1 MADLISA
8 MQAIYTFMITQFAKV
23 FGVITD
29 NPVLF
34 LPVLLG
40 FLAAIVLFVVSISKS
55 FIRGRGGRRRRRG

>member
-1 MADLISA
+1 MSDLISA
-8 MQAIYTFMITQFAKV
+8 MQSIYTFMISQFSQV

-29 NPVLF
+29 NAILF

-55 FIRGRGGRRRRRG
+55 FIRGRRRRR

>member
-1 MADLISA
+1 
-8 MQAIYTFMITQFAKV
+8 MQAIYTFMISQFSKV

-40 FLAAIVLFVVSISKS
+40 ILAAIVLFVVGISKS
-55 FIRGRGGRRRRRG
+55 FIRGKGKRRRRG